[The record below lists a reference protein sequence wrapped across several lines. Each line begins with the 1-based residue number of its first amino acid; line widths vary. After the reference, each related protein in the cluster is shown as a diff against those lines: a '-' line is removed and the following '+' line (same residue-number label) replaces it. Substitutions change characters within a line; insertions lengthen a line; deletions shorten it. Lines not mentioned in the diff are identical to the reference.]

1 MKAIILAAGRGS
13 RMGGLTDSQPKC
25 LSVLAGKTLL
35 GWQLDAIRG
44 AGIED
49 IGIVRGYR
57 SSQLNFSG
65 LHYFENARW
74 AESNMVV
81 SLSCASQWLR
91 TDVCIVS
98 YSDIVFPSSTVRVL
112 VQAEGDIVIT
122 YDINWRQLWQRRF
135 SDPLVD
141 AETFRIDSNG
151 RLLEIGRKPTSFSEI
166 EGQYM
171 GLLRFTP
178 GGWSAVERLLATLK
192 SEDLDRLDVTS
203 LLQRLIQRDIAIV
216 TVPVSEPWYEVDSGS
231 DLQLYEKRAES
242 RGGVLWSEKL

>member
-25 LSVLAGKTLL
+25 LSVLGGKALL
-35 GWQLDAIRG
+35 DWQLEAVRG
-44 AGIED
+44 AGIEE

-57 SSQLNFSG
+57 SSQLTFSG
-65 LHYFENARW
+65 LHCFENVRW

-81 SLSCASQWLR
+81 SLACASQWLR
-91 TDVCIVS
+91 TDTCIVT
-98 YSDIVFPSSTVRVL
+98 YSDIVFPASTVRML
-112 VQAEGDIVIT
+112 ARAEGDIVIT
-122 YDINWRQLWQRRF
+122 YDVNWRQLWQRRF

-178 GGWSAVERLLATLK
+178 SGWSGVEAFLGTLK
-192 SEDLDRLDVTS
+192 SDSIDRLDMTT
-203 LLQRLIQRDIAIV
+203 LIQRLVEQGVPIS
-216 TVPVSEPWYEVDSGS
+216 TVPVKQPWYEVDSKS
-231 DLQLYEKRAES
+231 DLDLYQQFAEAH
-242 RGGVLWSEKL
+242 GGNLWPEGC